1 MKIKKQSHLTAEER
15 YTISALHRNKIGNN
29 EIARQLGRDKGTIS
43 RELKRNKGLRG
54 YRPKQAQAKAT
65 ERRQI
70 LNKEKINWFGWGYV
84 EYLLTEQQWSPE
96 QINGR
101 LTFLGWEDV
110 PSVEHI
116 YRHIY
121 INLKA
126 GGTLVKSLRGR
137 RKYRK
142 RYASGHECRGK
153 IPNRRDIEERD
164 PVIETRTRLGDF
176 EGDTVMGVKHQGAI
190 VTLVDRKSRFLQAC
204 PLPNKSALGVSLAC
218 IALLRNKRPESI
230 TFDNG
235 TEFSKHGLISYA
247 TKADIFFAKPYRS
260 WERGTNENTNGLL
273 RQYFPKK
280 TPLNSVTDAQVQHAV
295 SQLNQRPR
303 KILGWKTPSEIWAA

>member
-1 MKIKKQSHLTAEER
+1 METKKQSHLTAEER

-43 RELKRNKGLRG
+43 RELNRNEGLRG
-54 YRPKQAQAKAT
+54 YRAKQAHTKAC
-65 ERRQI
+65 ERR
-70 LNKEKINWFGWGYV
+70 KKINKKEIGEFGWRYV
-84 EYLLTEQQWSPE
+84 EHLLTVYKWSPE

-101 LTFLGWEDV
+101 LTYLGWDGV
-110 PSVEHI
+110 PSIEHI
-116 YRHIY
+116 YRHVY
-121 INLKA
+121 LNLKA
-126 GGTLVKSLRGR
+126 GGTLRDSLRGR

-142 RYASGHECRGK
+142 RYASGLECRGK
-153 IPNRRDIEERD
+153 ISNRRDIEERD
-164 PVIETRTRLGDF
+164 SVIETRTRLGDF

-190 VTLVDRKSRFLQAC
+190 VTLVDRKSRFLQAS

-218 IALLRNKRPESI
+218 IALLRDKRPESI

-247 TKADIFFAKPYRS
+247 TRADVFFAKPYRS

-280 TPLNSVTDAQVQHAV
+280 TPLNAVTDAQVQHAV
-295 SQLNQRPR
+295 NQLNQRPR
-303 KILGWKTPSEIWAA
+303 KILGWQTPCEVWAA